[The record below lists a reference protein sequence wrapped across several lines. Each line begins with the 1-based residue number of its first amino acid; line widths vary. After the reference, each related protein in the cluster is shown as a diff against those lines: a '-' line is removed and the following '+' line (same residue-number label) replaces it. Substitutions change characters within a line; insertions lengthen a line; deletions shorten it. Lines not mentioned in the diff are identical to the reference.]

1 MFLTLNELSINCL
14 NLSEHSEARDII
26 TQFVLFL
33 KSLSEHNIIDELI
46 FPKDLF
52 SSCLANGYGLNE
64 WLTDK
69 KVESKSKQYF
79 RRILD
84 KYRRYIDQSELE
96 GEFVVNINY
105 SDVNAIGC
113 AFALERQNT
122 VISLPTHTLWNNEII
137 TGEYTFIND
146 DEELITKECNVDNL
160 RTLVPIEDVIK
171 SYRKE
176 MYEGISSG
184 QDLWEKR
191 LYLYPN
197 LIFCGDVKDNLY
209 RDSEK
214 YHIMNVMTKLNRLQE
229 YFSTYDGKYDP
240 KELGMKARTES
251 DTVKNDPTLRDLRLF
266 RKPDGSEDYFY
277 DHIGFSGKYSGGR
290 IYFLPDNDNRK
301 CYIGYIGRHL
311 DTKKF

>member
-1 MFLTLNELSINCL
+1 MFLTLNELSINRL
-14 NLSEHSEARDII
+14 NLHDSSEASDII
-26 TQFVLFL
+26 TKFVLFV
-33 KSLSEHNIIDELI
+33 KSLSEQDIIDELI
-46 FPKDLF
+46 FPDDLF
-52 SSCLANGYGLNE
+52 SIHLVDGYGLTE

-69 KVESKSKQYF
+69 SVEFKIRQYF

-84 KYRRYIDQSELE
+84 KYKRYFDPSELE
-96 GEFVVNINY
+96 GEFTVNIDN
-105 SDVNAIGC
+105 SITNAIGC

-122 VISLPTHTLWNNEII
+122 VVSLPTHALWKNEII
-137 TGEYTFIND
+137 SGEYTFIND
-146 DEELITKECNVDNL
+146 NEELTIDRCSVNNLHTNVSID
-160 RTLVPIEDVIK
+160 DVIK

-191 LYLYPN
+191 LRLYPN
-197 LIFCGDVKDNLY
+197 LIFCDDVKDNLY
-209 RDSEK
+209 EDSEK

-240 KELGMKARTES
+240 KKLGMNARTES
-251 DTVKNDPTLRDLRLF
+251 DSVKNDPTLKNLRLF

-290 IYFLPDNDNRK
+290 IHFLPDNDNRK

-311 DTKKF
+311 ETKKY

>member
-1 MFLTLNELSINCL
+1 MFLTLNELSINLL
-14 NLSEHSEARDII
+14 NLHDSSEARDII
-26 TQFVLFL
+26 TKFVLFV
-33 KSLSEHNIIDELI
+33 KSLSEHDIIDELI
-46 FPKDLF
+46 FPDDLF
-52 SSCLANGYGLNE
+52 SIHLADGYGLTE

-69 KVESKSKQYF
+69 SVEFKIRQYF

-84 KYRRYIDQSELE
+84 KYKRYFDHSELE
-96 GEFVVNINY
+96 GEFTVNIDN
-105 SDVNAIGC
+105 SITNAIGC

-122 VISLPTHTLWNNEII
+122 VVSLPTHVLWNNENIP
-137 TGEYTFIND
+137 GEYTFIND
-146 DEELITKECNVDNL
+146 NEELTVDRCSVNNLHTNVSID
-160 RTLVPIEDVIK
+160 DVIK

-191 LYLYPN
+191 LRLYPN
-197 LIFCGDVKDNLY
+197 LIFCDDVKDNLY
-209 RDSEK
+209 EDSEK

-240 KELGMKARTES
+240 KKLGMNARTES
-251 DTVKNDPTLRDLRLF
+251 DSVKNDLTLKKLRLF

-290 IYFLPDNDNRK
+290 IHFLPDNDNRK

-311 DTKKF
+311 ETKKY